1 MSPRRPPINV
11 AKLPN
16 GAVNVG
22 DGYVLDRRINLVVE
36 WRENRIGAEPRD
48 GKSPTVIRI
57 RRRQNLSKS
66 HNVVLLN
73 VANAEA
79 SWLLFLLLFEEV
91 SRRFESGYWIKND
104 FGEDLVGYR
113 VGEELDVS
121 DEARDE
127 RFRDGEGNR
136 RAGLLH
142 VPLREVVYPRI
153 DGGNLDG
160 GARTSAPDAGVHGA
174 WLGGRVRLLRRHFLG
189 FRWKRYTLWRVFFF
203 SQRDFFFLG
212 YRDIASLSLS
222 LRLACC
228 MSIVY
233 SVGASV

>member
-79 SWLLFLLLFEEV
+79 SGLLFEEV

-153 DGGNLDG
+153 DGGNLDR
-160 GARTSAPDAGVHGA
+160 GARTSTPDAGVHGA

>member
-1 MSPRRPPINV
+1 M
-11 AKLPN
+11 
-16 GAVNVG
+16 
-22 DGYVLDRRINLVVE
+22 VVE

-136 RAGLLH
+136 RTGLLH

-153 DGGNLDG
+153 DGGNLDR
-160 GARTSAPDAGVHGA
+160 GARTSTPDAGVHGA

-203 SQRDFFFLG
+203 SQRDIFFLG